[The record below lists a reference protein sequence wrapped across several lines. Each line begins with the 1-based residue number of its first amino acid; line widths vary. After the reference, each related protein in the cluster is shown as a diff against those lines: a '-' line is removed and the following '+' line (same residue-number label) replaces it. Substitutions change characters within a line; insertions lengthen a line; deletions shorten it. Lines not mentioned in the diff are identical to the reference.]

1 MTHTSDQPST
11 ASLSANTVLVV
22 EDSPVQA
29 AMLKRVLLKAGL
41 NVTLAT
47 DGAEALRISEQT
59 PPDLIISDV
68 VMPEMDGLQL
78 CRALRALPET
88 PRFAVLLLTSL
99 ASADDILSGLA
110 AGADDYLIKPY
121 DNQRLLD
128 KVAQMLASHGS
139 ASANGADADALTGEP
154 IDFEHDG
161 HPYRIPFRPQTILRL
176 LTSTYEH
183 AVRQNEELIQA
194 RQAVRLANQE
204 LEQKVVERTAELSQA
219 NEQLEK
225 SLKLLYST
233 EEQLIQS
240 EKLTA
245 VGTMVGGIVH
255 EINNPVM
262 GAINY
267 VQYAIE
273 STTDDDLL
281 LVLGKAEAR
290 LAQVTKLVDSML
302 RYVRQDDAGLE
313 AVDLRALL
321 DETLELMRPE
331 LKTHQV
337 ELDDQLSASL
347 PLVSASRI
355 GLQQVLANLIKNAI
369 DALEDTRGKK
379 IRISGQREDGQVLL
393 AVADNGPGVP
403 DPLRRQIFDAFFTT
417 KPKGKGTGLGLAIC
431 QRILH
436 GFNASIAYSSAVGGN
451 SKDDGGACFVVTLQ
465 DVSEDKALKTDGA
478 PERSASD

>member
-1 MTHTSDQPST
+1 MTSMSDQPST
-11 ASLSANTVLVV
+11 PSLSATTVLIV

-29 AMLKRVLLKAGL
+29 AMLKRVLLKAGVK
-41 NVTLAT
+41 VTLAT
-47 DGAEALRISEQT
+47 DGAEALRIAEQT
-59 PPDLIISDV
+59 PPDLIVSDV
-68 VMPEMDGLQL
+68 VMPTMDGLQL
-78 CRALRALPET
+78 CRALRALPHT
-88 PRFAVLLLTSL
+88 PRLPVLLLTSL

-121 DNQRLLD
+121 DHARLLE
-128 KVAQMLASHGS
+128 KVVRMLALHGC
-139 ASANGADADALTGEP
+139 AGADDAAGGP

-161 HPYRIPFRPQTILRL
+161 HHYRIAFRPRTILRL

-183 AVRQNEELIQA
+183 AVRQNQELIEA

-204 LEQKVVERTAELSQA
+204 LEQKVVARTAELSQA
-219 NEQLEK
+219 NEQLEQ

-233 EEQLIQS
+233 EEHLIQS

-262 GAINY
+262 GALNY
-267 VQYAIE
+267 IQYAIE
-273 STTDDDLL
+273 STTDEDLL
-281 LVLGKAEAR
+281 LVLRKAEAR

-331 LKTHQV
+331 LKTKQV
-337 ELDDQLSASL
+337 ELDDQLPASL
-347 PLVSASRI
+347 PLVSANRI
-355 GLQQVLANLIKNAI
+355 GLQQVIANLIKNAI
-369 DALEDTRGKK
+369 DALEDTNGKR
-379 IRISGQREDGQVLL
+379 IHISGEAEAGQVRI
-393 AVADNGPGVP
+393 AIADNGPGVP
-403 DPLRRQIFDAFFTT
+403 DSLRRQIFDAFFTT

-436 GFNASIAYSSAVGGN
+436 SFNASIFYRTTARLIGE
-451 SKDDGGACFVVTLQ
+451 DDGGACFVVTLQ
-465 DVSEDKALKTDGA
+465 QVSTDQA
-478 PERSASD
+478 PDNDGTPPLLE